1 MIYIFVSIFILIT
14 IVSLLRVRL
23 KFEFGTDNNLLFI
36 GLGKTGPEFDFKNK
50 TGIIK
55 FAGLKLKKFS
65 FFKPKTKKKTKPKIL
80 KKEKTKRIRPFR
92 NIAKILPNILNSIWK
107 FFIGLLKSVI
117 VEEFSGQVK
126 AGFDSPDNTGLLF
139 GYYQA
144 ALNAVPSVIGRV
156 TYTPVWD
163 EASFNGSVRGSF
175 ALPMYKI
182 IFQTIKLAVSLPLRD
197 IMKLAIGRKEGGQDG
212 K

>member
-1 MIYIFVSIFILIT
+1 MIYFLISIFILIA

-36 GLGKTGPEFDFKNK
+36 GLGKTGPEFDFKTK

-65 FFKPKTKKKTKPKIL
+65 FSKPKTEKKTKPKKI
-80 KKEKTKRIRPFR
+80 KKIKKRIRPFK
-92 NIAKILPNILNSIWK
+92 NILKILPNILNSVWK

-117 VEEFSGQVK
+117 VEEFSGQIK

-163 EASFNGSVRGSF
+163 EASFNGAVRGSF
-175 ALPMYKI
+175 ALPMYRI

-197 IMKLAIGRKEGGQDG
+197 IIKLAIGKKEGGQDG

>member
-1 MIYIFVSIFILIT
+1 MYYFISIIIILFILI
-14 IVSLLRVRL
+14 SLLRVRL
-23 KFEFGTDNNLLFI
+23 KFEFGTDNNLLFV

-50 TGIIK
+50 TGITK
-55 FAGLKLKKFS
+55 FAGLKLKRFS
-65 FFKPKTKKKTKPKIL
+65 LSKPKAE
-80 KKEKTKRIRPFR
+80 KKEKPKKIKKEKRTRPFKD
-92 NIAKILPNILNSIWK
+92 ILKIIPNLLNSLWN
-107 FFIGLLKSVI
+107 FFVGLLKSVI
-117 VEEFSGQVK
+117 VEEFQGEIK

-163 EASFNGSVRGSF
+163 EASFAGSVRGSF
-175 ALPMYKI
+175 ALPMYRI
-182 IFQTIKLAVSLPLRD
+182 IFQTFKLAISLPLRD
-197 IMKLAIGRKEGGQDG
+197 MIKLAIGKKEGGQDG

>member
-1 MIYIFVSIFILIT
+1 MIYIFVSIFILVVI
-14 IVSLLRVRL
+14 ISLLHIRL

-55 FAGLKLKKFS
+55 FAGLKLKSFS
-65 FFKPKTKKKTKPKIL
+65 FSKSKIEKKAKSKKIKKIKKRTRPFKDIL
-80 KKEKTKRIRPFR
+80 KI
-92 NIAKILPNILNSIWK
+92 IPNLLNSLWN
-107 FFIGLLKSVI
+107 FFVGLLKSVT
-117 VEEFSGQVK
+117 VEEFQGQIE
-126 AGFDSPDNTGLLF
+126 AGFESPDNTGLLF

-144 ALNAVPSVIGRV
+144 ALNAVPSVVGRV

-163 EASFNGSVRGSF
+163 EASFAGSVRGSF
-175 ALPMYKI
+175 ALPIYRI
-182 IFQTIKLAVSLPLRD
+182 IFQTFKLAVSLPLRD
-197 IMKLAIGRKEGGQDG
+197 IIKLAIGKKEGGQDG